1 MAYRLPGLKFRQRAQ
16 SFEFQIIKVR
26 KQLEVAAEIRVSS
39 AFDHPSAFYEKKSF
53 PVVRS
58 PFARIVDSTHLLG
71 ETSLRVR
78 VVAQLNELAPES
90 PPAIGKVGIRPD
102 GEMAD
107 REQVIIID
115 RRPGRK
121 RQNGASA
128 AFHHRGPPCRK
139 LNSNG
144 SHIRDSMLN
153 ARLGGGP
160 HLYLDS
166 LYQFPP
172 VQTALYRRCE
182 RDTARGFTHRDWI
195 VVRVIGALPF
205 WSNPQAMSTVE
216 PEIVTTAKSV
226 LVVDV
231 MELVLAAAKAVRDN
245 TRSDVCQNNGFDG
258 PIGDAA
264 TIFPAAVIY
273 ALEHG
278 LAVFRLPR

>member
-107 REQVIIID
+107 REQVVIINC
-115 RRPGRK
+115 RP
-121 RQNGASA
+121 
-128 AFHHRGPPCRK
+128 
-139 LNSNG
+139 
-144 SHIRDSMLN
+144 
-153 ARLGGGP
+153 
-160 HLYLDS
+160 
-166 LYQFPP
+166 
-172 VQTALYRRCE
+172 
-182 RDTARGFTHRDWI
+182 W
-195 VVRVIGALPF
+195 
-205 WSNPQAMSTVE
+205 
-216 PEIVTTAKSV
+216 
-226 LVVDV
+226 
-231 MELVLAAAKAVRDN
+231 
-245 TRSDVCQNNGFDG
+245 
-258 PIGDAA
+258 
-264 TIFPAAVIY
+264 
-273 ALEHG
+273 
-278 LAVFRLPR
+278 